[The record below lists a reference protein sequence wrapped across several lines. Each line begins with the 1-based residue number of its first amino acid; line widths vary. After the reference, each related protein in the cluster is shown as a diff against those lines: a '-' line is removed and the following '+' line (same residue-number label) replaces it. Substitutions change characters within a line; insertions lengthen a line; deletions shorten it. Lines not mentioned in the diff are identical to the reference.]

1 MKRGYSRESDQQ
13 MLVKELTERLAE
25 GKRLEERKL
34 EGPGRHTA
42 ARRQIPAPLY
52 MCTRDPQERP
62 HFREEKSE
70 VQRS

>member
-1 MKRGYSRESDQQ
+1 MQCGYSRESDQQ
-13 MLVKELTERLAE
+13 MLVKELTEQLAE

-42 ARRQIPAPLY
+42 ARHQIPAPLY
-52 MCTRDPQERP
+52 MRARNPRERP